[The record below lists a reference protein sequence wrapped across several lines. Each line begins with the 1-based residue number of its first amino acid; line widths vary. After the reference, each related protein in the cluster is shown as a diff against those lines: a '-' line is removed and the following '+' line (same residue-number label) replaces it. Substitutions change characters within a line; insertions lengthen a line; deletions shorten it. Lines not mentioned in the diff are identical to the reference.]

1 MTTQTL
7 IVHGDDLKTAEK
19 IALNLTGELE
29 SRKNHFRVHT
39 KINFEIENLRSNN
52 IVDIN
57 IFDRSFD
64 YDDIKLM
71 VSDMDSTLISI
82 ETIDEI
88 AKEVGLSNEVSLITE
103 EAMQGH
109 LDFSESFKKRLSIL
123 KGARTESF
131 NEVYEDKLKLNP
143 GAQELVNFFKSND
156 IKTALVSGGIDYFAD
171 KVKKQLG
178 IDTYRANLKPTNHI
192 DMLFLNEN
200 GSIISRQACWEM
212 IQKYA
217 TVSLINKKI
226 SPHNL
231 RHAFATHLLN
241 NGADLRTVQM
251 LLGHASLSTTQIYT
265 HIAKE
270 RLVKFHQKYHPRG

>member
-7 IVHGDDLKTAEK
+7 IVHGDDHKTAEK

-39 KINFEIENLRSNN
+39 TINFEIENLRSNH

-103 EAMQGH
+103 E
-109 LDFSESFKKRLSIL
+109 L
-123 KGARTESF
+123 
-131 NEVYEDKLKLNP
+131 
-143 GAQELVNFFKSND
+143 
-156 IKTALVSGGIDYFAD
+156 
-171 KVKKQLG
+171 
-178 IDTYRANLKPTNHI
+178 
-192 DMLFLNEN
+192 
-200 GSIISRQACWEM
+200 
-212 IQKYA
+212 
-217 TVSLINKKI
+217 SLI
-226 SPHNL
+226 
-231 RHAFATHLLN
+231 
-241 NGADLRTVQM
+241 
-251 LLGHASLSTTQIYT
+251 
-265 HIAKE
+265 HI
-270 RLVKFHQKYHPRG
+270 

>member
-7 IVHGDDLKTAEK
+7 IVHGHDLKTAEK

-88 AKEVGLSNEVSLITE
+88 AKEVGLSKEVSLITE

-131 NEVYEDKLKLNP
+131 KEVYEDKLKLNP

-156 IKTALVSGGIDYFAD
+156 
-171 KVKKQLG
+171 
-178 IDTYRANLKPTNHI
+178 
-192 DMLFLNEN
+192 
-200 GSIISRQACWEM
+200 
-212 IQKYA
+212 
-217 TVSLINKKI
+217 
-226 SPHNL
+226 
-231 RHAFATHLLN
+231 
-241 NGADLRTVQM
+241 
-251 LLGHASLSTTQIYT
+251 
-265 HIAKE
+265 
-270 RLVKFHQKYHPRG
+270 

>member
-7 IVHGDDLKTAEK
+7 IVHGNDLKTAEK

-52 IVDIN
+52 IVDLN

-178 IDTYRANLKPTNHI
+178 IDTYRANEAEIKNEALTGRVVGHVIDAKAKAKYISELCGHYQLDPNQVIAIGDGANDLEMMKLAGLSVAYHGKPILKKNC
-192 DMLFLNEN
+192 D
-200 GSIISRQACWEM
+200 
-212 IQKYA
+212 IQ
-217 TVSLINKKI
+217 INYGGLD
-226 SPHNL
+226 S
-231 RHAFATHLLN
+231 LLN
-241 NGADLRTVQM
+241 FFD
-251 LLGHASLSTTQIYT
+251 
-265 HIAKE
+265 
-270 RLVKFHQKYHPRG
+270 

>member
-7 IVHGDDLKTAEK
+7 IVHGNDLKTAEK
-19 IALNLTGELE
+19 IALNLKGELE
-29 SRKNHFRVHT
+29 SRKKHFRVHT

-57 IFDRSFD
+57 IFDLSFD

-88 AKEVGLSNEVSLITE
+88 AKEVGLSNEISLITE

-131 NEVYEDKLKLNP
+131 NEVYENILKLISTLLEMSIS
-143 GAQELVNFFKSND
+143 ARSS
-156 IKTALVSGGIDYFAD
+156 LVSGI
-171 KVKKQLG
+171 
-178 IDTYRANLKPTNHI
+178 
-192 DMLFLNEN
+192 MS
-200 GSIISRQACWEM
+200 GSI
-212 IQKYA
+212 
-217 TVSLINKKI
+217 LKI
-226 SPHNL
+226 CV
-231 RHAFATHLLN
+231 LL
-241 NGADLRTVQM
+241 
-251 LLGHASLSTTQIYT
+251 
-265 HIAKE
+265 
-270 RLVKFHQKYHPRG
+270 